1 MFIDFFLEPLY
12 QNISRMPFSLHSVNL
27 GQINKFKTYFS
38 SVLTPFTS
46 LMEGLKYEL
55 KHWQLFEDSYQT
67 EFVSWSIYHCSF
79 FHIQVEGGN
88 PQQ

>member
-55 KHWQLFEDSYQT
+55 NTGSCLRTHIEQNLFHGAYII
-67 EFVSWSIYHCSF
+67 VLF
-79 FHIQVEGGN
+79 FIFR
-88 PQQ
+88 